1 MRNLVRGVCC
11 AAALASPAAMAGV
24 TGNVGAVSEYLY
36 RGVEQSNGAAVQGG
50 ADWAHDSGIYAGTWV
65 STTNFVGSTDALG
78 EPDLTVSYETDFYAG
93 YTFKVGGVGV
103 DAGLLYY
110 YYREQTALNTLEAY
124 IGATL
129 GPVTAKVYYAPE
141 YFGALDASGDDADGL
156 YVTLS
161 AALPLSDTLT
171 ITPQVGMSS
180 GDGPEA
186 FFGADPDTGEPDGE
200 YVDYSLTLTKALDA
214 GMSFSFAVVGTTL
227 DTDLV
232 PQDDE
237 KLVVGFKKTFDL
249 L

>member
-1 MRNLVRGVCC
+1 VAV
-11 AAALASPAAMAGV
+11 LASPAAMAGV
-24 TGNVGAVSEYLY
+24 TGNVGAVSNYLF
-36 RGVEQSNGAAVQGG
+36 RGVEQSLTSDPAVQGG
-50 ADWAHDSGIYAGTWV
+50 IDFAHDSGFYAGTWI
-65 STTNFVGSTDALG
+65 SNTEFVGYNG
-78 EPDLTVSYETDFYAG
+78 DLVSYETDLYAG
-93 YTFKVGGVGV
+93 YTLKVGGIGL

-110 YYREQTALNTLEAY
+110 YYRDDSTLNTLEGY
-124 IGATL
+124 LGATL
-129 GPVTAKVYYAPE
+129 GPVTGKVYYTPE
-141 YFGALDASGDDADGL
+141 YFGATDAAGDDVGGL

-171 ITPQVGMSS
+171 FTPQVGMSS

-227 DTDLV
+227 DTTFYPEDK
-232 PQDDE
+232 Q
-237 KLVVGFKKTFDL
+237 KLVIGLKKTFDL